1 MIRGVKKMEHLEG
14 VRLRE
19 HLMEVHGW
27 TVAMVLAQR
36 ANENYL
42 MTAHEKEHTTSS

>member
-1 MIRGVKKMEHLEG
+1 MMFERLEG

-27 TVAMVLAQR
+27 TVAMVLAHR
-36 ANENYL
+36 SEENYL
-42 MTAHEKEHTTSS
+42 LAAHAKEHTTSS